1 VTLARSTALDAA
13 QIARYHRDGYV
24 LVPDVLT
31 AAELDA
37 LRAEAD
43 RLVELTV
50 DASIALGEISPR
62 LDVCRRGDA
71 ISLRKIQPL
80 SDISPLIGGVLGD
93 ERLAGPL
100 RSILGCEP
108 VPMEEK
114 LNCKQLLPGDLPIPA
129 AREGDSFDLHCDWS
143 YFDHNGYPRESLSVA
158 VAVDDATVDNGC
170 VRVLPGSHT
179 RAWPIQ
185 APHNPLLPPGLVPGA
200 DLVDV
205 AQPAGC
211 ALIFHSGLVHGSG
224 DNRTALPRRLLIFSY
239 HPEWH
244 VTEPDRRNK
253 HLRDAGQAHEA
264 RYRSM
269 LDAGHVPSFR
279 APHYARDVFPG
290 DSGRAEPGGERIA

>member
-1 VTLARSTALDAA
+1 MTLARSTALDATQVA
-13 QIARYHRDGYV
+13 QYARDGYL
-24 LVPDVLT
+24 LVNGVLT
-31 AAELDA
+31 AAEVDM

-43 RLVELTV
+43 RLMELTIN
-50 DASIALGEISPR
+50 ASIALGENSPR

-80 SDISPLIGGVLGD
+80 SDISPLIGDVLTD
-93 ERLAGPL
+93 ERLVGPL

-108 VPMEEK
+108 VAMEEK
-114 LNCKQLLPGDLPIPA
+114 LNYKQLLPGDLPIAA
-129 AREGDSFDLHCDWS
+129 AREGDSFDLHCDRS

-158 VAVDDATVDNGC
+158 VAVDDATPENGC
-170 VRVLPGSHT
+170 LRVLPGSHT
-179 RAWPIQ
+179 RDWPIQ
-185 APHNPLLPPGLVPGA
+185 APHNPLLVEGAVADDALLDVP
-200 DLVDV
+200 
-205 AQPAGC
+205 QPAGS

-244 VTEPDRRNK
+244 ITEPDSRNR

-269 LDAGHVPSFR
+269 LDTGYVASFR
-279 APHYARDVFPG
+279 APQ
-290 DSGRAEPGGERIA
+290 GG

>member
-1 VTLARSTALDAA
+1 VTLARSTALDAVQA
-13 QIARYHRDGYV
+13 EQYRRDGHV
-24 LVPDVLT
+24 LVHGVLT
-31 AAELDA
+31 AAEVEM

-43 RLVELTV
+43 RLMELV
-50 DASIALGEISPR
+50 VNASIALGENSPR

-80 SDISPLIGGVLGD
+80 SDISPPIGDVLSD
-93 ERLAGPL
+93 ERVVGPL

-108 VPMEEK
+108 VAMEEK
-114 LNCKQLLPGDLPIPA
+114 LNYKQLLPGDLPIAA

-158 VAVDDATVDNGC
+158 VAIDDATPENGC
-170 VRVLPGSHT
+170 MRVLPGSHT
-179 RAWPIQ
+179 RDWPIQ
-185 APHNPLLPPGLVPGA
+185 APHNPLLPEGLVPDA
-200 DLVDV
+200 ALLDV
-205 AQPAGC
+205 AQPAGS

-239 HPEWH
+239 HPAWH

-264 RYRSM
+264 RYEAL
-269 LDAGHVPSFR
+269 LDGGYVATFR
-279 APHYARDVFPG
+279 APRG
-290 DSGRAEPGGERIA
+290 